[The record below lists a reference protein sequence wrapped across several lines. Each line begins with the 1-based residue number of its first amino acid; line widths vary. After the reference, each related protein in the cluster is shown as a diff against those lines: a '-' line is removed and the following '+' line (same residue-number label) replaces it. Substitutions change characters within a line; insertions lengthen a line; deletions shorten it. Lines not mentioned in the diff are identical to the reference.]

1 MVFLFLDSGKQMVS
15 EMNQHYFQ
23 LVLINKGFKD
33 RVFCRYSNSSDNGGM
48 GRPNIVNLFKTATR
62 V

>member
-1 MVFLFLDSGKQMVS
+1 MVS

-23 LVLINKGFKD
+23 LVLIKKGFKD
-33 RVFCRYSNSSDNGGM
+33 RVFCRYSNSSDNVGM
-48 GRPNIVNLFKTATR
+48 GRPNIVNLFKTVTR